1 MGKARTEGAKV
12 VGAKKIRA
20 KELVP
25 FTKQLAAMTDA
36 GMSILATMQTLEEQ
50 CENREFKKLLGDLL
64 TTIESGDP
72 ISKGLAKYPSVF
84 DEMYVNMA
92 FAGEQSGRFAPIMK
106 RLASILQSSAR
117 LRRKVKSAMT
127 YPTVIMSIALL
138 LCWGLIQF
146 VVPTFAE
153 MFSGSGHKLPGLTQ
167 SLVDI
172 SDFTKAWWYV
182 IVPCVAAAVWTFLRW
197 KRTERGHYAFDEFM
211 LRMPVFGQLNLKS
224 SIGRFARLLSQMLGA
239 GVPILK
245 SLEVVSRSLGNR
257 ALERSVNLARQEVE
271 QGNQLNTALTG
282 KPYMPIILVRMIA
295 AGEKAGRVEDMLDSV
310 ADAYDEEVETLLS
323 TLTSLMEPFLM
334 VFLGSIIGTVV
345 IAMFLPIFNMG
356 SLAH

>member
-1 MGKARTEGAKV
+1 MEEAKEIKV
-12 VGAKKIRA
+12 KGVKRIRH

-25 FTKQLAAMTDA
+25 FTKQLASMNDA

-50 CENREFKKLLGDLL
+50 CENPEFKKVLRELLK
-64 TTIESGDP
+64 TIESGDP
-72 ISKGLAKYPSVF
+72 ISKGLARFPGIF

-92 FAGEQSGRFAPIMK
+92 FAGEQSGQFAPILK
-106 RLASILQSSAR
+106 RLADILQSSAR

-153 MFSGSGHKLPGLTQ
+153 MFSGSGQKLPGLTQ
-167 SLVDI
+167 ALVDI

-182 IVPCVAAAVWTFLRW
+182 IIPSIAAAVWLFVRW
-197 KRTERGHYAFDEFM
+197 KKTERGHYIFDEFM
-211 LRMPVFGQLNLKS
+211 LKMPVFGELNLKS

-257 ALERSVNLARQEVE
+257 VLEKSVTLARQEVE

-282 KPYMPIILVRMIA
+282 KPYMPLILIRMIA
-295 AGEKAGRVEDMLDSV
+295 AGEKAGRVEDMLNSV

-345 IAMFLPIFNMG
+345 IAMFMPIFNMG

>member
-1 MGKARTEGAKV
+1 MGKAKQQGVKVKGAKR
-12 VGAKKIRA
+12 IRN

-25 FTKQLAAMTDA
+25 FTKQLAAMNGA
-36 GMSILATMQTLEEQ
+36 GMSILVTMQTLEEQ
-50 CENREFKKLLGDLL
+50 AGNPEFKKVLADLL
-64 TTIESGDP
+64 KTIEGGDP
-72 ISKGLAKYPSVF
+72 LSKGLAKYPSVF

-92 FAGEQSGRFAPIMK
+92 VAGEQSGQFAQILK
-106 RLASILQSSAR
+106 RLADILQNASR
-117 LRRKVKSAMT
+117 LKRKVKSAMT
-127 YPTVIMSIALL
+127 YPTVILSIATI

-153 MFSGSGHKLPGLTQ
+153 MFSGSGQKLPALTQ

-182 IVPCVAAAVWTFLRW
+182 ILPCAVAAVWLFLRW
-197 KRTERGHYAFDEFM
+197 KRTERGHYLFDEFM

-224 SIGRFARLLSQMLGA
+224 GVGRFARLLAQMLGA

-245 SLEVVSRSLGNR
+245 ALEVVAGSLGNR
-257 ALERSVNLARQEVE
+257 VLEKSVMLARAEVE
-271 QGNQLNTALTG
+271 QGNQLNTALAG
-282 KPYMPIILVRMIA
+282 KPYMPLILIRMLA
-295 AGEKAGRVEDMLDSV
+295 AGEKSGRMEDMLNSV

-334 VFLGSIIGTVV
+334 VFLGGIIGTVV
-345 IAMFLPIFNMG
+345 VAMFLPIFNMG

>member
-1 MGKARTEGAKV
+1 MAEEKEIKIKGAK
-12 VGAKKIRA
+12 RLRQ

-25 FTKQLAAMTDA
+25 FTKQLAAMNGA
-36 GMSILATMQTLEEQ
+36 GMSILTTMQTLEEQ
-50 CENREFKKLLGDLL
+50 CENPAFRRILRELLE
-64 TTIESGDP
+64 TIEGGEP
-72 ISKGLAKYPSVF
+72 LSKGLARFPGVF

-92 FAGEQSGRFAPIMK
+92 LAGEQSGQFAPILK
-106 RLASILQSSAR
+106 RLADILQGAAR
-117 LRRKVKSAMT
+117 LHRKVKSAMT
-127 YPTVIMSIALL
+127 YPTVILSIALI

-153 MFSGSGHKLPGLTQ
+153 MFAGSGQKLPGLTQ
-167 SLVDI
+167 ALVDI

-182 IVPCVAAAVWTFLRW
+182 ILPSLVAAVWLFLKW
-197 KRTERGHYAFDEFM
+197 KGTERGRLAFDEFM
-211 LRMPVFGQLNLKS
+211 LKTPVFGELNLKS
-224 SIGRFARLLSQMLGA
+224 SVGRFARLLAQMLGA

-245 SLEVVSRSLGNR
+245 SLEVVARSLGNR
-257 ALERSVNLARQEVE
+257 VLEKSVTLARQEVE

-282 KPYMPIILVRMIA
+282 KPYVPLILIRMIA
-295 AGEKAGRVEDMLDSV
+295 AGEKAGRVEDMLNSV

-323 TLTSLMEPFLM
+323 TLTALMEPFLM
-334 VFLGSIIGTVV
+334 VFLGGIIGTVV

>member
-1 MGKARTEGAKV
+1 MEEAKEI
-12 VGAKKIRA
+12 KINGIKRIRHR
-20 KELVP
+20 ELVP
-25 FTKQLAAMTDA
+25 FTKQLASMNDA

-50 CENREFKKLLGDLL
+50 CENPEFKKVLRELLR
-64 TTIESGDP
+64 TIESGDP
-72 ISKGLAKYPSVF
+72 ISKGLARFPRIF

-92 FAGEQSGRFAPIMK
+92 FAGEQSGQFAPILK
-106 RLASILQSSAR
+106 RLADILQASAR

-127 YPTVIMSIALL
+127 YPTVIMSIALV

-153 MFSGSGHKLPGLTQ
+153 MFSGSGQKLPGLTQ
-167 SLVDI
+167 ALVDI

-182 IVPCVAAAVWTFLRW
+182 IIPSIAAAVWLFVRW
-197 KRTERGHYAFDEFM
+197 KNTEHGHYIFDEFM
-211 LRMPVFGQLNLKS
+211 LKMPVFGELNLKS

-257 ALERSVNLARQEVE
+257 VLEKSVTLARQEVE

-282 KPYMPIILVRMIA
+282 KPYMPLILIRMIA
-295 AGEKAGRVEDMLDSV
+295 AGEKAGRVEDMLNSV

-345 IAMFLPIFNMG
+345 IAMFMPIFNMG

>member
-1 MGKARTEGAKV
+1 MAKQKQQGIKV
-12 VGAKKIRA
+12 KGAKKIRN

-25 FTKQLAAMTDA
+25 FTKQLAAMNGA
-36 GMSILATMQTLEEQ
+36 GMSILTTMQTLEEQ
-50 CENREFKKLLGDLL
+50 AEDPSFKAVLKDLL
-64 TTIESGDP
+64 RTIEGGDP
-72 ISKGLAKYPSVF
+72 LSKGLSRYPTVF

-92 FAGEQSGRFAPIMK
+92 VAGEQSGQFAPILK
-106 RLASILQSSAR
+106 RLADILQNASR
-117 LRRKVKSAMT
+117 LKRKVKSAMT
-127 YPTVIMSIALL
+127 YPTVIMSIALI
-138 LCWGLIQF
+138 LCWALIQF

-153 MFSGSGHKLPGLTQ
+153 MFSGSGQKLPGLTQ

-182 IVPCVAAAVWTFLRW
+182 IIPSVVAVVWLFLKW
-197 KRTERGHYAFDEFM
+197 KKTERGHYKFDEFM
-211 LRMPVFGQLNLKS
+211 IKMPVFGQLNLKS
-224 SIGRFARLLSQMLGA
+224 SVGRFARLLAQMLGA

-245 SLEVVSRSLGNR
+245 SLEVVARSLGNR
-257 ALERSVNLARQEVE
+257 VLEKSVMQARAEVE

-282 KPYMPIILVRMIA
+282 KPYIPLILIRMLA
-295 AGEKAGRVEDMLDSV
+295 AGEKSGRMEDMLNAV

-334 VFLGSIIGTVV
+334 VFLGGIIGTVV

>member
-1 MGKARTEGAKV
+1 MEEAKEI
-12 VGAKKIRA
+12 KINGIKRIRHR
-20 KELVP
+20 ELVP
-25 FTKQLAAMTDA
+25 FTKQLASMNDA

-50 CENREFKKLLGDLL
+50 CENPEFKKVLRELLR
-64 TTIESGDP
+64 TIESGDP
-72 ISKGLAKYPSVF
+72 ISKGLARFPRIF

-92 FAGEQSGRFAPIMK
+92 FAGEQSGQFAPILK
-106 RLASILQSSAR
+106 RLADILQASAR

-127 YPTVIMSIALL
+127 YPTVIMSIALV

-153 MFSGSGHKLPGLTQ
+153 MFSGSGQKLPGLTQ
-167 SLVDI
+167 ALVDI

-182 IVPCVAAAVWTFLRW
+182 IIPSIAAAVWLFVRW
-197 KRTERGHYAFDEFM
+197 KKTEHGHYIFDEFM
-211 LRMPVFGQLNLKS
+211 LKMPVFGELNLKS

-257 ALERSVNLARQEVE
+257 VLEKSVTLARQEVE

-282 KPYMPIILVRMIA
+282 KPYMPLILIRMIA
-295 AGEKAGRVEDMLDSV
+295 AGEKAGRVEDMLNSV

-345 IAMFLPIFNMG
+345 IAMFMPIFNMG

>member
-1 MGKARTEGAKV
+1 MAMKKQQGFKV
-12 VGAKKIRA
+12 KGAKKIRN

-25 FTKQLAAMTDA
+25 FTKQLAAMNGA
-36 GMSILATMQTLEEQ
+36 GMSILVTMQTLEEQ
-50 CENREFKKLLGDLL
+50 AGNPEFKKILTDLL
-64 TTIESGDP
+64 KTIEGGDP

-92 FAGEQSGRFAPIMK
+92 IAGEQSGQFAQILK
-106 RLASILQSSAR
+106 RLADILQNASR
-117 LRRKVKSAMT
+117 LKRKVKSAMT

-153 MFSGSGHKLPGLTQ
+153 MFSGSGQKLPGLTQ

-182 IVPCVAAAVWTFLRW
+182 IIPCIVAAVWLFLKW
-197 KRTERGHYAFDEFM
+197 KKTERGHYKFDEFM
-211 LRMPVFGQLNLKS
+211 LKMPVFGQLNLKS
-224 SIGRFARLLSQMLGA
+224 GVGRFARLLAQMLGA

-245 SLEVVSRSLGNR
+245 ALEVVAGSLGNR
-257 ALERSVNLARQEVE
+257 VLEKSVMMARAEVE

-282 KPYMPIILVRMIA
+282 KPYMPLILIRMLA
-295 AGEKAGRVEDMLDSV
+295 AGEKSGRMEDMLNSV
-310 ADAYDEEVETLLS
+310 ADNYDEEVETLLS

-334 VFLGSIIGTVV
+334 VFLGGIIGTVV

>member
-1 MGKARTEGAKV
+1 MEEAKEI
-12 VGAKKIRA
+12 KINGIKRIRHR
-20 KELVP
+20 ELVP
-25 FTKQLAAMTDA
+25 FTKQLASMNDA

-50 CENREFKKLLGDLL
+50 CENPEFKKVLRELLR
-64 TTIESGDP
+64 TIEGGDP
-72 ISKGLAKYPSVF
+72 ISKGLARFPRIF

-92 FAGEQSGRFAPIMK
+92 FAGEQSGQFAPILK
-106 RLASILQSSAR
+106 RLADILQASAR

-127 YPTVIMSIALL
+127 YPTVIMSIALI

-153 MFSGSGHKLPGLTQ
+153 MFSGSGQKLPGLTQ
-167 SLVDI
+167 ALVDI

-182 IVPCVAAAVWTFLRW
+182 IIPSIAAAVWLFVRW
-197 KRTERGHYAFDEFM
+197 KKTEHGHYIFDEFM
-211 LRMPVFGQLNLKS
+211 LKMPVFGELNLKS

-257 ALERSVNLARQEVE
+257 VLEKSVTLARQEVE

-282 KPYMPIILVRMIA
+282 KPYMPLILIRMIA
-295 AGEKAGRVEDMLDSV
+295 AGEKAGRVEDMLNSV

-345 IAMFLPIFNMG
+345 IAMFMPIFNMG